1 MCEAMSGQ
9 LFHVRSEKQRVANYL
24 MICGNMVLKIFLN
37 AWSER
42 VVFYLL
48 IICNILLLNKQQ

>member
-1 MCEAMSGQ
+1 MGNYFMFGG
-9 LFHVRSEKQRVANYL
+9 SEKQRVANYL

-48 IICNILLLNKQQ
+48 IIGNMLLLNKQQ